1 MDSDS
6 YKKNVDPDLD
16 PLDPTL
22 FFKKNVMKKRKI
34 VIKSIRKFCFRI
46 A

>member
-22 FFKKNVMKKRKI
+22 FIKKVMKKRKI
-34 VIKSIRKFCFRI
+34 VIKIIRQFCFRI